1 MGVQA
6 GTQEEKFD
14 LMTKTPVDRLICK
27 LAVPTICS
35 MLVTSVYNMADTY
48 FVGQIGTSATGAVGV
63 AFSMM
68 AIIQALGF
76 FFGQGSGSYI
86 SRRLGAKDLD
96 DASRM
101 VTTGVF
107 SAAICGAIVGTLGL
121 IFLKS
126 LAWALGSTE
135 TILPYACEYLKY
147 ILIGTPWMV
156 ASLTLNN
163 QLRFQGRAL
172 YSMIGIMTGGIL
184 NVGLDP
190 LCIFVFHMGIGGAGF
205 ATMMSQA
212 VSCALLVAGT
222 FQRGNLRIHFRNF
235 TPNAKYLKGIFQG
248 GFPSLCRQSLAS
260 IATICLNFAAGA
272 YGDAAIAAMSIV
284 MRISN
289 FTGSAVIGFGQGF
302 QPVCGFNYGA
312 RKFDRVLKG
321 FWFCVRIGT
330 IIMLCL
336 SVLAFIFSP
345 QIVMLFRR
353 DDPQVIEIGAL
364 ALKAQCM
371 AMPLLAWISLGNM
384 MQQVIG
390 QSVRATIMALA
401 RQGLFFLPL
410 LAILVPHFGL
420 FGIQICQP
428 ASDFCTALLA
438 IPVCGKTIK
447 ELKLGTIIEPSKKAE
462 KAG

>member
-6 GTQEEKFD
+6 EAQEEKFNR
-14 LMTKTPVDRLICK
+14 MTNTPVDRLICK
-27 LAVPTICS
+27 LAIPTICS

-86 SRRLGAKDLD
+86 SRRLGAQDLD
-96 DASRM
+96 DASKM

-107 SAAICGAIVGTLGL
+107 SAAICGALIGTLGL
-121 IFLKS
+121 IFLKP

-205 ATMMSQA
+205 ATMLSQG
-212 VSCALLVAGT
+212 VS
-222 FQRGNLRIHFRNF
+222 
-235 TPNAKYLKGIFQG
+235 
-248 GFPSLCRQSLAS
+248 
-260 IATICLNFAAGA
+260 
-272 YGDAAIAAMSIV
+272 
-284 MRISN
+284 
-289 FTGSAVIGFGQGF
+289 
-302 QPVCGFNYGA
+302 
-312 RKFDRVLKG
+312 
-321 FWFCVRIGT
+321 
-330 IIMLCL
+330 
-336 SVLAFIFSP
+336 
-345 QIVMLFRR
+345 
-353 DDPQVIEIGAL
+353 
-364 ALKAQCM
+364 
-371 AMPLLAWISLGNM
+371 
-384 MQQVIG
+384 
-390 QSVRATIMALA
+390 
-401 RQGLFFLPL
+401 
-410 LAILVPHFGL
+410 
-420 FGIQICQP
+420 
-428 ASDFCTALLA
+428 
-438 IPVCGKTIK
+438 
-447 ELKLGTIIEPSKKAE
+447 
-462 KAG
+462 